1 MKMKAEKIIMGVDT
15 DGLYEADPKVD
26 PTAKPY
32 LRLNLEQ
39 LKKVQAK
46 IGKAQTTDVT
56 GGMAGKIA
64 ELIPAVEAGIN
75 VQIMNATR
83 NLRVL
88 RGLTGERIEGTI
100 IEKA

>member
-1 MKMKAEKIIMGVDT
+1 MKLKAERIVVGTDT

-26 PTAKPY
+26 KTAKPY
-32 LRLNLEQ
+32 LKLNLEQ
-39 LKKVQAK
+39 IKKVQAK

-64 ELIPAVEAGIN
+64 ELIPAVEQGVS
-75 VQIMNATR
+75 VQIINATR

-88 RGLTGERIEGTI
+88 RALTYQKIEGTM

>member
-1 MKMKAEKIIMGVDT
+1 MNNS
-15 DGLYEADPKVD
+15 
-26 PTAKPY
+26 
-32 LRLNLEQ
+32 R
-39 LKKVQAK
+39 KVQAK

-64 ELIPAVEAGIN
+64 ELIPAVEQGIN
-75 VQIMNATR
+75 VQIINATR

>member
-1 MKMKAEKIIMGVDT
+1 VD
-15 DGLYEADPKVD
+15 
-26 PTAKPY
+26 
-32 LRLNLEQ
+32 Q
-39 LKKVQAK
+39 LKRVQAK
-46 IGKAQTTDVT
+46 ISGAQTTDIT

-64 ELIPAVEAGIN
+64 ELIPAVEAGVS
-75 VQIMNATR
+75 VQIINATR